1 MVMQTIRV
9 TAFSLLLIILTGFI
23 YPMAMTAM
31 AQRLFPHQ
39 ANGSLIEKDG
49 NVIGSELIAQNF
61 TGEGYFH
68 PRPSAAGAG
77 YEANN
82 SGASNLSVTSKK
94 LHETFQ
100 ERIAAEK
107 AINGVANIPVDMVT
121 ASGSGL
127 DPHISPDAAR
137 YQSARIAKVR
147 NIDPFELEALISEHT
162 EGRSLGF
169 IGMPRV
175 NVLALNLALDKM
187 AQEQITHN
195 TN

>member
-49 NVIGSELIAQNF
+49 KVIGSELIAQNF
-61 TGEGYFH
+61 AGEGYFH

-94 LHETFQ
+94 LHDTFQ
-100 ERIAAEK
+100 ERISAEK
-107 AINGVANIPVDMVT
+107 SANGSADIPVDLIT

-127 DPHISPDAAR
+127 DPHISPEAAR
-137 YQSARIAKVR
+137 YQAARIAKVR
-147 NIDPFELEALISEHT
+147 NIDRYASRECS
-162 EGRSLGF
+162 GVKYGF
-169 IGMPRV
+169 G
-175 NVLALNLALDKM
+175 
-187 AQEQITHN
+187 
-195 TN
+195 